1 MSTAASE
8 KQIPIA
14 LTEFEIMLC
23 ISALQSAASE
33 LTTAQAGD
41 DTDRFMSNART
52 GAIAAMGSL
61 ESKLRR
67 VVGRS

>member
-8 KQIPIA
+8 KQIHIA

-23 ISALQSAASE
+23 ISALQSGASE
-33 LTTAQAGD
+33 LVTAQAAD
-41 DTDRFMSNART
+41 DSDRFVSNLRT

-61 ESKLRR
+61 ESKLRS
-67 VVGRS
+67 VVGRT